1 LDSKVHYKRYK
12 SGKFWIT
19 ALISVSFGI
28 IGSLAVPQ
36 LCEAVPV
43 YATSIT
49 DVSIKVGPNEFAQ
62 YFKLSG
68 SASFYPKDSKT
79 QVQLTPNFND
89 KAGAVALNTKIDMSQ
104 SFTLKG
110 RLYLGDNPD
119 GADGVAFGFADTN
132 PGVLGRVG
140 NAFGLGGLKNAF
152 GVKFDVYYNGERR
165 DGALPDAYRANQM
178 NVIYTDPNQG
188 DEVTSV
194 EGGEG
199 VTHAKIQGA
208 NGQYSE
214 LIVSYDGDNQIM
226 TVTGSGAT
234 IKFNASRYIKNDQ
247 LSMFIS
253 GSTGGKTNQHL
264 FDFESFTF
272 TPGLDTVKENLTNDL
287 TTTITAP
294 KNAIN
299 QDPTLTTAQRQQL
312 CDAIDQALQDGKFQI
327 DQTTKTGDAI
337 AAFDTAKAKINDIH
351 KPGPSLA
358 DQKATQKQA
367 LKAKRDQIAD
377 VSYKDYA
384 LTMAETKQQTLAADQ
399 ALADATAAVDAASD
413 ANGISR
419 AAENG
424 LKKIAAAYQPGVPL
438 VDQKTAQKKALAN
451 AAASAKQTIQND
463 PTLTTTQRK
472 KQFGLVD
479 NAVTDG
485 ETAIDAANTADKIN
499 KALAVGKTS
508 VNQVHQSGVP
518 LADQK
523 AAQKQTLK
531 TKRDEIAKASTKD
544 LTLTIQE
551 TNDQIA
557 QADKALSAANTAI
570 DAATEADVVNQAA
583 ADGLQQITAAYQPGA
598 PLADQKAAQK
608 KALKTER
615 DRIADVSYNDYALTL
630 AETKQQ
636 TSVADQALADASAAV
651 DAAASAD
658 AINKAAASG
667 LKQIAAAYQPG
678 VPLADQRVRK
688 KQALADTATKAKQ
701 FIQSDRTL
709 TTAEKKT
716 QLAGVDTKL
725 ADGEAAIDAANT
737 ADKINKAEAT
747 SASAILNVHQRGTD
761 LADQKTARKQA
772 LKTERDK
779 IADISFKDLTLTMAE
794 TTRQT
799 DTADQALATAET
811 AIDAANDAD
820 GIAQA
825 ADDGLQKIT
834 AAYQPGIPLA
844 DQRAAQKKMLA
855 TEAANAKQT
864 IQADPTLTT
873 AEKQTQLANVDT
885 TLADGEASIDA
896 VGNADKINK
905 ASAAAKAKINKVPQS
920 GIAVADQKTAQKQA
934 LQAKRDKIT
943 DVINQDL
950 TLTSDAMKHQISQA
964 DQAFSDATAAI
975 DTAAD
980 ADTIN
985 QAAENGLK
993 TIAAAYQPGAPLADQ
1008 KTTQKQ
1014 ALKAERDR
1022 IADVSNK
1029 DLTLTMTETNHQIS
1043 IADQALTDASTIVDA
1058 AASADAIN
1066 QATADGLQ
1074 KIAAAYQ
1081 PGVPLADQKTA
1092 QKKALANAAVN
1103 IKQAIQND
1111 PTLTTAQ
1118 KAQQATNVDTA
1129 LADSETAVDAAK
1141 TADAINKAVA
1151 AGKTTISNAHQS
1163 GTAITDQKAAQKQAL
1178 TVKHAE
1184 ITDVINKDRTLTNKE
1199 MKRQLSHADQM
1210 LTDATAAIDAAVDA
1224 DAINQVTDS
1233 GRKKITFAHQPG
1245 TPLADQKAAQKKML
1259 VNATDKTKQSLQ
1271 NDPTLTATQKQQQL
1285 TNLDAAL
1292 ATGEANIDAATSADT
1307 INTAAAAGQANIA
1320 NAHQSGAAIAAQQA
1334 HQKQALRT
1342 KQADVIDRIIHD
1354 PTLTATE
1361 KKTQTALVDQ
1371 ALLTGKHAIDAAVTA
1386 DAIQQAA
1393 TVSQDNIDKAHQ
1405 SGAAIDDQKAA
1416 QKTQLTTHAKQ
1427 IEQAIKDAPT
1437 LTTAEK
1443 STQLD
1448 AVAKALTSGLSTI
1461 DAAITADQINAATAT
1476 GKNNIAAA
1484 YQVGLPLNT
1493 QKDDKKKQLNDTVTQ
1508 AGQTIQA
1515 DVTLTSAEKQ
1525 HQLDKVARAAKTV
1538 GDAIDSAKTAD
1549 AINAAFAAGKVA
1561 ITNSYQTGT
1570 PLADQ
1575 KNAQKQAL
1583 ANELAKVKQ
1592 AIQADPT
1599 LTTAD
1604 KQQQSDHAEA
1614 AKTTAATAIN
1624 NAKSADTINAAFD
1637 AGKANLVTTH
1647 QPGAAIADQ
1656 QAAKKQALDRE
1667 LAKIKQAIQHDP
1679 TLTAAEKQQQTA
1691 AADNAGKIATTS
1703 LNAATTADTISAA
1716 FNGGQAAIKKTHQ
1729 PGKAMDDQKA
1739 VQKQALDNA
1748 AAKVI
1753 QAIQGDATLTAAQ
1766 KQQQTNAASKAAQT
1780 TAATIDA
1787 AKSADDIKA
1796 AFVAGQATVTKVH
1809 QSGSPIAAQQAT
1821 HKQTLDHE
1829 ATNTRQ
1835 AIQHD
1840 ATLTAA
1846 EKKQQAAAVTT
1857 ANKAA
1862 QANIDAAKTA
1872 DDINNTFTTGKTAIA
1887 QAHQPGKPVA
1897 DQKTASKHSLA
1908 SEVLKITQIIQ
1919 NDPTLT
1925 ATEKSQQANAAA
1937 KAGETAKTTIEA
1949 AKTADDINTAFAAGK
1964 MAIAKTHQPGTA
1976 IADQQAAQIQA
1987 LAQAAAKTAQAIQA
2001 DPTLTT
2007 AEKHQQT
2014 AAVANAQKTAQTTIT
2029 GAKTADAINAAT
2041 VTGRTA
2047 INNAHQIGT
2056 AIDQQQTT
2064 QMQALADK
2072 AATIK
2077 KAIQADVTLT
2087 AVEKRH
2093 QTAAINQIEKKAQAA
2108 IKVATTADEI
2118 NTAVTTGTAAAA
2130 KVHQSGPSIDEQ
2142 RTAQKKA
2149 ISVVASKVK
2158 KTIQA
2163 DSTLTTS
2170 EKQQQLTAVDKA
2182 VATALFAI
2190 NAAKS
2195 ADTTNAA
2202 FAAGKVAITNS
2213 YQTGTPLADQ
2223 KTAMKRLLVSKVDR
2237 IKRSIENDATLTM
2250 VDKRQQTAAVD
2261 NIDHVIEAILTTAA
2275 TADAVHT
2282 ATTAGITNCTNAY
2295 QAGLS
2300 LTDQK
2305 VQRKRELDAV
2315 TAKAVQTIQAD
2326 VTLTITEKKAQTD
2339 DVNKVTQIA
2348 VAAID
2353 AARKADAINAAFAI
2367 GKIGINSTHRVGQPL
2382 ESQKTHQ
2389 KQAVANAATN
2399 AEQTIQSDPT
2409 LTAADKQQQ
2418 IAAVGEAAKL
2428 AATAIDSATSADTI
2442 KTAATAGII
2451 AINNVHQT
2459 GTPIADQK
2467 AAQQPAPDE
2476 ATVPIDYQI
2485 IKGDTVLMVT
2495 EKSEQLNAID
2505 QTTEQAETAIDTTLA
2520 ADTINKS
2527 LATSETTM
2535 DQLHQLSTSSIFQEA
2550 PQEKVTQSDH
2560 DQVTERITYDTALT
2574 HQSRTSTKITLTS
2587 QQLSDKPLA
2596 DKQRKPAET
2605 LDIETEAEKEQIKT
2619 SLVLISIQKDTEEY
2633 QIDREQPDQKTDI
2646 TKSTEHHKTESETGK
2661 ARIHSKLKRLPVQEA
2676 PELVNSTK
2684 PTNQATYLPQ
2694 TGDNKSQGLAVLG
2707 ALILGIVGVTTF
2719 GKKRKPM

>member
-1 LDSKVHYKRYK
+1 
-12 SGKFWIT
+12 
-19 ALISVSFGI
+19 
-28 IGSLAVPQ
+28 
-36 LCEAVPV
+36 
-43 YATSIT
+43 
-49 DVSIKVGPNEFAQ
+49 
-62 YFKLSG
+62 
-68 SASFYPKDSKT
+68 
-79 QVQLTPNFND
+79 
-89 KAGAVALNTKIDMSQ
+89 M
-104 SFTLKG
+104 
-110 RLYLGDNPD
+110 
-119 GADGVAFGFADTN
+119 
-132 PGVLGRVG
+132 
-140 NAFGLGGLKNAF
+140 
-152 GVKFDVYYNGERR
+152 
-165 DGALPDAYRANQM
+165 
-178 NVIYTDPNQG
+178 
-188 DEVTSV
+188 
-194 EGGEG
+194 
-199 VTHAKIQGA
+199 
-208 NGQYSE
+208 
-214 LIVSYDGDNQIM
+214 
-226 TVTGSGAT
+226 
-234 IKFNASRYIKNDQ
+234 
-247 LSMFIS
+247 
-253 GSTGGKTNQHL
+253 
-264 FDFESFTF
+264 
-272 TPGLDTVKENLTNDL
+272 
-287 TTTITAP
+287 
-294 KNAIN
+294 
-299 QDPTLTTAQRQQL
+299 
-312 CDAIDQALQDGKFQI
+312 
-327 DQTTKTGDAI
+327 
-337 AAFDTAKAKINDIH
+337 
-351 KPGPSLA
+351 
-358 DQKATQKQA
+358 
-367 LKAKRDQIAD
+367 
-377 VSYKDYA
+377 
-384 LTMAETKQQTLAADQ
+384 
-399 ALADATAAVDAASD
+399 
-413 ANGISR
+413 
-419 AAENG
+419 
-424 LKKIAAAYQPGVPL
+424 
-438 VDQKTAQKKALAN
+438 
-451 AAASAKQTIQND
+451 
-463 PTLTTTQRK
+463 
-472 KQFGLVD
+472 
-479 NAVTDG
+479 
-485 ETAIDAANTADKIN
+485 
-499 KALAVGKTS
+499 
-508 VNQVHQSGVP
+508 HQSGVP

-531 TKRDEIAKASTKD
+531 TKRDEIAEASTKD

-557 QADKALSAANTAI
+557 KADKALSAANAAI

-678 VPLADQRVRK
+678 VPLADQR
-688 KQALADTATKAKQ
+688 
-701 FIQSDRTL
+701 
-709 TTAEKKT
+709 
-716 QLAGVDTKL
+716 
-725 ADGEAAIDAANT
+725 
-737 ADKINKAEAT
+737 
-747 SASAILNVHQRGTD
+747 
-761 LADQKTARKQA
+761 
-772 LKTERDK
+772 
-779 IADISFKDLTLTMAE
+779 
-794 TTRQT
+794 
-799 DTADQALATAET
+799 
-811 AIDAANDAD
+811 
-820 GIAQA
+820 
-825 ADDGLQKIT
+825 
-834 AAYQPGIPLA
+834 
-844 DQRAAQKKMLA
+844 AAQKKMLA

-873 AEKQTQLANVDT
+873 AEKQTQLASVDT

-905 ASAAAKAKINKVPQS
+905 AAAAAKAKINKVPQS
-920 GIAVADQKTAQKQA
+920 GIAVADQKAAQKKA
-934 LQAKRDKIT
+934 LQAKHDKIT

-964 DQAFSDATAAI
+964 DQAFADATAAI

-980 ADTIN
+980 ADAIN

-993 TIAAAYQPGAPLADQ
+993 TIAAAYQPGKPLADQ
-1008 KTTQKQ
+1008 KVAQKQ

-1043 IADQALTDASTIVDA
+1043 VADQALTDASTIVDA

-1081 PGVPLADQKTA
+1081 PGVPLTDQKAA
-1092 QKKALANAAVN
+1092 QKKTLANAAAN

-1118 KAQQATNVDTA
+1118 KNQQAANVDTA
-1129 LADSETAVDAAK
+1129 LADSATAVDAAK

-1151 AGKTTISNAHQS
+1151 AGKTTISHAHQS
-1163 GTAITDQKAAQKQAL
+1163 STPITDQKTTQKQAL
-1178 TVKHAE
+1178 TAKHAE
-1184 ITDVINKDRTLTNKE
+1184 ITDIINKDLTLTNKE
-1199 MKRQLSHADQM
+1199 RKRQISKADQT
-1210 LTDATAAIDAAVDA
+1210 LTDANAAIDAAVDA

-1259 VNATDKTKQSLQ
+1259 VNVADKTKQSLQ

-1292 ATGEANIDAATSADT
+1292 ATGEANIDAASSADT
-1307 INTAAAAGQANIA
+1307 INTAAAAGQANIT

-1334 HQKQALRT
+1334 RQKQALQA
-1342 KQADVIDRIIHD
+1342 KQTAVIDRIIHD

-1443 STQLD
+1443 FTQLD
-1448 AVAKALTSGLSTI
+1448 AVAKALTSGLNTI
-1461 DAAITADQINAATAT
+1461 DAATTADQINAATAT

-1525 HQLDKVARAAKTV
+1525 HQLDKVDHAAKTV

-1549 AINAAFAAGKVA
+1549 AINAAFDTGKVN
-1561 ITNSYQTGT
+1561 IEKVHQSGT

-1739 VQKQALDNA
+1739 AQKQALDNA

-1796 AFVAGQATVTKVH
+1796 AFVAGQATVTRVH

-1829 ATNTRQ
+1829 ATNTRR

-1887 QAHQPGKPVA
+1887 QAHQPGKPIA
-1897 DQKTASKHSLA
+1897 DQKVTRKYSLA
-1908 SEVLKITQIIQ
+1908 SEVLKVTQTIQ

-1937 KAGETAKTTIEA
+1937 KAGETAKKTIEA
-1949 AKTADDINTAFAAGK
+1949 AKTADAINTAFAAGK

-1987 LAQAAAKTAQAIQA
+1987 LAQVAAKTVQAIQA

-2007 AEKHQQT
+2007 AEKHQQI
-2014 AAVANAQKTAQTTIT
+2014 AAVANAQKTAQTTIM

-2041 VTGRTA
+2041 VAGRTA

-2056 AIDQQQTT
+2056 AVDQQQTT

-2077 KAIQADVTLT
+2077 QAIQADVTLT
-2087 AVEKRH
+2087 AVEKRQ

-2118 NTAVTTGTAAAA
+2118 NTAATTGTAAAA
-2130 KVHQSGPSIDEQ
+2130 KVHQSGPSIDGQ

-2195 ADTTNAA
+2195 ADTIKAA

-2389 KQAVANAATN
+2389 KQAVANAANN

-2409 LTAADKQQQ
+2409 LTTADKKQQ
-2418 IAAVGEAAKL
+2418 IAAVGDAATL
-2428 AATAIDSATSADTI
+2428 AANAIDTATSADTI
-2442 KTAATAGII
+2442 KTAANAGII
-2451 AINNVHQT
+2451 AINNIHQA

-2467 AAQQPAPDE
+2467 VAQPSAPDV
-2476 ATVPIDYQI
+2476 ATIATDNQAIADNATLVAS
-2485 IKGDTVLMVT
+2485 
-2495 EKSEQLNAID
+2495 EKSEQPSAVDQTVQQAEAAID
-2505 QTTEQAETAIDTTLA
+2505 ATPP
-2520 ADTINKS
+2520 ADAINKA
-2527 LATSETTM
+2527 LAVSEASP
-2535 DQLHQLSTSSIFQEA
+2535 DKPHQPNASSTPEKTA
-2550 PQEKVTQSDH
+2550 EEKVTQSEH
-2560 DQVTERITYDTALT
+2560 DQVTERITDDTVQNHENQTSAKILLAN
-2574 HQSRTSTKITLTS
+2574 QSSLDKTST
-2587 QQLSDKPLA
+2587 
-2596 DKQRKPAET
+2596 DKQHDPGET
-2605 LDIETEAEKEQIKT
+2605 VDSETDNKKKQLKTNPLLTEVQEEIKERQT
-2619 SLVLISIQKDTEEY
+2619 N
-2633 QIDREQPDQKTDI
+2633 QKTDI
-2646 TKSTEHHKTESETGK
+2646 PKSTKHHKTEIETDK
-2661 ARIHSKLKRLPVQEA
+2661 ARNLSKLKRLPVQES
-2676 PELVNSTK
+2676 PELVNPAK
-2684 PTNQATYLPQ
+2684 PTNQDASLPQ
-2694 TGDNKSQGLAVLG
+2694 TGDNKSHGLAVMG
-2707 ALILGIVGVTTF
+2707 ALILGIAGMTTS
-2719 GKKRKPM
+2719 GKKRKRV